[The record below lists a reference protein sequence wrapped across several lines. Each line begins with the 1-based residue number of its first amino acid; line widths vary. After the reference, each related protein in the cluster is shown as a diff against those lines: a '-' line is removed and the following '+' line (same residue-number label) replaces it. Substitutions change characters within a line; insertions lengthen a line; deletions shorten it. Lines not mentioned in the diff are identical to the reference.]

1 MGVTFVYTG
10 EFNKEVNNIAKRSR
24 RASSWMMIG
33 GLLGTKEDIQK
44 QLDSEGKKKQDYLN
58 SLTEPKY
65 QTYSEADR
73 IQNRLNQTDEEWE
86 IELQA
91 MVDKEVPRKD
101 NGYPETDPPGTWLPL
116 EELKAW
122 NVAQDN
128 KEKQFRKRKNKKRAD
143 FFKNNVN
150 VQQETMEDIYKQDN
164 LLDAEQHE
172 IDMNAPTDE
181 FQEGWPAVT
190 AKATAK
196 ARKKTEANEAYKAQ
210 LTAPVDAETRAEL
223 DANKAEAKK
232 KGRAARDAIE
242 DAKPQAIIDEAGFI
256 SKAEQAT
263 KLLSQENNPA
273 NYVEKYLRKKG
284 VTDTEFAD
292 TDLLAFLRDKAA
304 KNENVTRV
312 DILEHMDASK
322 PIQSE
327 VVLTGD
333 SKDASWVSELQ
344 DWQTM
349 RGIPDD
355 SIDIKIGDAEITV
368 SQDEDGEYHATP
380 TGQPGA
386 DNEIISQDGGVR
398 SVSEVITQLQGH
410 FRNAPQGDTMHSAN
424 TQRGLDPNT
433 YEEYYITSDMVED
446 NGGFTHP
453 VHHGNIENVV
463 FHIRISVRTDDAG
476 NKVLFIEELQSDL
489 HQKARQKNNGY
500 KDKSSDAYQAGLEPL
515 AKVGRKLHREQ
526 QALIAKEQD
535 KISKHY
541 EETGTILNPP
551 DAAGDYFFDKN
562 EREIAERLE
571 RVEKYEKYISEKNPN
586 FDLNS
591 VQLHLYR
598 DKDVLENLERN
609 RSAFM
614 SNIARGIVEKDNP
627 ELTKRIA
634 SKNAEIQKFKDEF
647 NRAQPNAPLKND
659 KWIQAGLEKA
669 IQIANGKGIG
679 KVGWTTSQQQ
689 VNIWG
694 MDAVKLYE
702 ETYDNKLPGV
712 AKSLASQ
719 FNANTGKTK
728 MTFTGEDGW
737 SSNANINYID
747 ISPELGKKVGKGI
760 NSYAKGGLV
769 TNNQEERH
777 RAHRDYLNSLT
788 E

>member
-1 MGVTFVYTG
+1 
-10 EFNKEVNNIAKRSR
+10 
-24 RASSWMMIG
+24 
-33 GLLGTKEDIQK
+33 
-44 QLDSEGKKKQDYLN
+44 
-58 SLTEPKY
+58 
-65 QTYSEADR
+65 
-73 IQNRLNQTDEEWE
+73 
-86 IELQA
+86 
-91 MVDKEVPRKD
+91 
-101 NGYPETDPPGTWLPL
+101 
-116 EELKAW
+116 
-122 NVAQDN
+122 
-128 KEKQFRKRKNKKRAD
+128 
-143 FFKNNVN
+143 
-150 VQQETMEDIYKQDN
+150 
-164 LLDAEQHE
+164 
-172 IDMNAPTDE
+172 
-181 FQEGWPAVT
+181 
-190 AKATAK
+190 
-196 ARKKTEANEAYKAQ
+196 
-210 LTAPVDAETRAEL
+210 
-223 DANKAEAKK
+223 
-232 KGRAARDAIE
+232 
-242 DAKPQAIIDEAGFI
+242 
-256 SKAEQAT
+256 
-263 KLLSQENNPA
+263 
-273 NYVEKYLRKKG
+273 
-284 VTDTEFAD
+284 
-292 TDLLAFLRDKAA
+292 
-304 KNENVTRV
+304 
-312 DILEHMDASK
+312 
-322 PIQSE
+322 
-327 VVLTGD
+327 
-333 SKDASWVSELQ
+333 
-344 DWQTM
+344 
-349 RGIPDD
+349 
-355 SIDIKIGDAEITV
+355 
-368 SQDEDGEYHATP
+368 
-380 TGQPGA
+380 
-386 DNEIISQDGGVR
+386 
-398 SVSEVITQLQGH
+398 
-410 FRNAPQGDTMHSAN
+410 
-424 TQRGLDPNT
+424 
-433 YEEYYITSDMVED
+433 MVED